1 MAHLDY
7 IYLRD
12 IAKHW
17 QTLAAHAFYDAD
29 LFRALGLID
38 TACMYQREAHTFSLM
53 AQRALF
59 QLISDG
65 RKPA

>member
-12 IAKHW
+12 ISKHW
-17 QTLAAHAFYDAD
+17 QTLAAHAFADAS
-29 LFRALGLID
+29 LFRALGMTD
-38 TACMYQREAHTFSLM
+38 TACMYQREAHTFSLL

-59 QLISDG
+59 TIVG
-65 RKPA
+65 AH